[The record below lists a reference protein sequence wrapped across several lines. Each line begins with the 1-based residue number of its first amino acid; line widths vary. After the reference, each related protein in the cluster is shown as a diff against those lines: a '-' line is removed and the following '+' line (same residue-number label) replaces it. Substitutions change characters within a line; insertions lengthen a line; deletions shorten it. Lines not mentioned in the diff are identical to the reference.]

1 MLLAGDIGGTKTHLG
16 VFSPYGDPRE
26 PLHAATLPSGRCPD
40 PETMIREFLEEAQL
54 PVTAVCLGVAGPV
67 REGAANIT
75 NLPWQLNVGRLR
87 DVLGTPSVRIVND
100 VEAMAWAIPALGP
113 ADLEVLSPGEPAER
127 GTLALIA
134 PGTGLG
140 EAFLTWNGFEYR
152 VHPSEGGHADFAP
165 AGEQQA
171 ALLTG
176 LQAQLDHVGYETVCS
191 GQGLRRLYE
200 FLRDGGDVREPAW
213 LTEALMEADDPNP
226 VIVAGALERGDGL
239 CRRTLDLFAAILAA
253 EAGNLALKVMAYG
266 GVYLGGGIPRRI
278 LPVLRAP
285 AILAAF
291 RRKGRMAGTVARIPV
306 TVIVYERAALLGAV
320 LCGLAS
326 FP

>member
-16 VFSPYGDPRE
+16 VFSPYGDPRK
-26 PLHAATLPSGRCPD
+26 PLHAATLPSGRYPD
-40 PETMIREFLEEAQL
+40 PETMIREFLAEARL
-54 PVTAVCLGVAGPV
+54 PVTSVCLGVAGPV
-67 REGAANIT
+67 REGAAEIT
-75 NLPWQLNVGRLR
+75 NLPWRLSAGRLR
-87 DVLGTPSVRIVND
+87 EVLGTPSVRIVND
-100 VEAMAWAIPALGP
+100 VEAMAWAIPTLGP
-113 ADLEVLSPGEPAER
+113 ADLEVLSPGEPAEK

-140 EAFLTWNGFEYR
+140 EAFLTWNGFQYR

-171 ALLTG
+171 ALLAG
-176 LQAQLDHVGYETVCS
+176 LQAQFDHVDYETVCS
-191 GQGLRRLYE
+191 GRGLRRLYE
-200 FLRDGGDVREPAW
+200 FLRDGGSGREQAW
-213 LTEALMEADDPNP
+213 LTGALAEVGDPNP
-226 VIVAGALERGDGL
+226 VIVAAALERGDDL

-253 EAGNLALKVMAYG
+253 EAGNLALKVMADG

-285 AILAAF
+285 AFLAAF

-306 TVIVYERAALLGAV
+306 TVIVYKRAALLGAV